1 MLKKIG
7 VLFFILLSSCS
18 LIKQKNDIPKT
29 EFRGVWIATVVNIDW
44 PQRGGDPWEKQKEDY
59 LRILNF
65 YKDLNFNAVV
75 VQIRTAGDAFYNSNL
90 SPWSRFLSGAEGIAP
105 ETDQNPL
112 KWLIREAHIRG
123 FEFHAWLNP
132 YRATFDLNTEVL
144 SENHDY
150 FKHPDWMIK
159 YGKKYYYDPG
169 LPEVQN
175 HMVSIIE
182 EVVTQYDI
190 DAIHFDDYFYPYTIM
205 GEVFNDSTS
214 FLSHNPAKLSLEN
227 WRRSNIDTL
236 VKKTHLAIKH
246 QKPWVQFGISPF
258 GVWKN
263 KTTDPRGSD
272 TKAGQTTYED
282 LYADPLLW
290 MEYGWIDYLVPQI
303 YWSLKLQV
311 ASHRVLLDW
320 WAENYKKSNLYIG
333 NGAYKVRNN
342 SDKAWNKKKELPKQL
357 RLARKTQAVQGNV
370 FFSARSLMSENKDVV
385 NYIKKELYSYPSLTP
400 VSPLITPED
409 EPLPVLVK
417 ILDKDNYLN
426 FTFKFP
432 NSEIIRLANIY
443 TIKNPKKPPL
453 CKPKDIIGQIFID
466 KGNSFNVGKGLI
478 DQRKHIAVTFTDK
491 FRKETEPIV
500 IHLN

>member
-7 VLFFILLSSCS
+7 VLFLISLSSCS
-18 LIKQKNDIPKT
+18 LIKNKNAIPKT

-44 PQRGGDPWEKQKEDY
+44 PQRGGDPWEKQKEEY

-75 VQIRTAGDAFYNSNL
+75 LQIRTAGDAFYNSNL
-90 SPWSRFLSGAEGIAP
+90 SPWSRFLSGAEGVAP

-132 YRATFDLNTEVL
+132 YRATFDLNTDVL
-144 SENHDY
+144 SESHDY

-190 DAIHFDDYFYPYTIM
+190 DAIHFDDYFYPYTIK

-214 FLSHNPAKLSLEN
+214 FLSHNPANLSLEN

-236 VKKTHLAIKH
+236 VKKTHLAIKQ
-246 QKPWVQFGISPF
+246 QKPWIQFGISPF

-290 MEYGWIDYLVPQI
+290 MENGWIDYLVPQI
-303 YWSLKLQV
+303 YWSLKLKV
-311 ASHRVLLDW
+311 ASHRVLIDW
-320 WAENYKKSNLYIG
+320 WAENYKNSNLYVG

-357 RLARKTQAVQGNV
+357 RLARQTQAVQGNV
-370 FFSARSLMSENKDVV
+370 FFSARSLMSENEDVV
-385 NYIKKELYSYPSLTP
+385 KYIKKELYSHPSQTP

-409 EPLPVLVK
+409 QPLPVLVN

-432 NSEIIRLANIY
+432 DSQIIRLANIY
-443 TIKNPKKPPL
+443 TIKNPKKPPF
-453 CKPKDIIGQIFID
+453 CRPTNIIGQIFIENS
-466 KGNSFNVGKGLI
+466 NSFNVGKGLI
-478 DQRKHIAVTFTDK
+478 DRRKHIAVTFTDK
-491 FRKETEPIV
+491 YRIETKPIV